1 MLVHAMLH
9 VVCPDQTDPARPTR
23 AMMHNHSL
31 FINAQ
36 YSKLLFN
43 ACNPYVKVVAIV
55 PKRGIVEESR
65 KYSDVY
71 ARSDPVTS
79 FEERIVL

>member
-36 YSKLLFN
+36 YPKLLFN
-43 ACNPYVKVVAIV
+43 APYVKVVAIV